1 MMKLS
6 TVIPY
11 LEKIQKNILITWH
24 TPWVLLSSAFF
35 HWKSPTFFITRNTD
49 IDCNLIHNSN
59 CFIFFES
66 LKVFFKH
73 DYNLTMST
81 KLATLDFLKIKIFW
95 SKGFDVVA
103 FSHDVTNNILTRD
116 RNCIVDVVMW
126 PIFFDGCFYFF
137 LIKDYFGKSEQIYSK
152 KSLTENFIFYPVLE
166 KYFNVL
172 SAVLFHS

>member
-1 MMKLS
+1 MMKLG

-11 LEKIQKNILITWH
+11 LQKIQKNILITWH

-81 KLATLDFLKIKIFW
+81 KLAILDFLKIKIFW
-95 SKGFDVVA
+95 SKGFDVIA
-103 FSHDVTNNILTRD
+103 FFHDVTNNILTRD
-116 RNCIVDVVMW
+116 WNCIVDVVMW
-126 PIFFDGCFYFF
+126 PIFFWWVLLRFKFNNLGLAPGMALKFYTSA
-137 LIKDYFGKSEQIYSK
+137 GKWLTCT
-152 KSLTENFIFYPVLE
+152 KSQKFWG
-166 KYFNVL
+166 
-172 SAVLFHS
+172 